1 MEAIEPVPTELYFLA
16 DIYAGWNNSTMSAK
30 QFNEIVKAI
39 KNFPAKHLAKRI
51 NNSNLNALR
60 KTLFDANL
68 QDELLLIL
76 KRKYFPQLCYRRSK
90 ISANELLCD
99 MDLPS
104 EIANVIRKAWKA
116 NGHSGEKMVI
126 KSSPILEQ
134 EASELLD
141 ETEFDSNMSAES
153 CDVKN
158 DTVSEGGTP
167 PELTECHMLSSNI
180 DQDNKL
186 SSFLDAVENGKKLT
200 DENWLRFLGITEKQ
214 LKHILEPIAEHILS
228 LFCYLNS
235 GQVLKKLQL

>member
-1 MEAIEPVPTELYFLA
+1 MLGE
-16 DIYAGWNNSTMSAK
+16 K
-30 QFNEIVKAI
+30 
-39 KNFPAKHLAKRI
+39 
-51 NNSNLNALR
+51 
-60 KTLFDANL
+60 
-68 QDELLLIL
+68 
-76 KRKYFPQLCYRRSK
+76 
-90 ISANELLCD
+90 
-99 MDLPS
+99 DLPS

-167 PELTECHMLSSNI
+167 PELTECHMLSSDI

-214 LKHILEPIAEHILS
+214 LKHILEPIAEHILN

-235 GQVLKKLQL
+235 GQVLKNSSSKQIGNVVPYEIVDTFKAGQKPDTLTLLKLLIVMV